1 MADGSIE
8 LQSGSP
14 FTSVNVS
21 GTYAMNWSGLV
32 VAGGSFP
39 IEDEEDLVAH
49 TNVSN
54 LALSGAADLF
64 QFTSTTPT
72 PQLDLGVG
80 GVIQINGSDGTS
92 SDGSRNGMT
101 VDLTGAKPINFVIYF
116 VNPQLAFFANRDNS
130 GTQRIVLGILKLQQ

>member
-1 MADGSIE
+1 
-8 LQSGSP
+8 
-14 FTSVNVS
+14 
-21 GTYAMNWSGLV
+21 MNWSGLV

-39 IEDEEDLVAH
+39 IEDEEDLLAQA
-49 TNVSN
+49 NVSSMT
-54 LALSGAADLF
+54 LSGAADLF
-64 QFTSTTPT
+64 QFTSATLT

-80 GVIQINGSDGTS
+80 GVIQMNGSDGTS

-101 VDLTGAKPINFVIYF
+101 VNLTGAKPINFVVYF